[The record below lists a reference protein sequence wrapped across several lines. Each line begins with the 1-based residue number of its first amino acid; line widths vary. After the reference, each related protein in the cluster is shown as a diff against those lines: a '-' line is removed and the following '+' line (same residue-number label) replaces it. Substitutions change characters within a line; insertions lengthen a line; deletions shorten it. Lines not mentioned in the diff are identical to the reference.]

1 MKVAIVLGSIPYGGI
16 ENLVYDIALYSKS
29 YNDLELKIIN
39 IAGVGEK
46 LGEFYDAK
54 IDVLNICNSTKDLKV
69 YKLSTL
75 KKVKRV
81 FNQLK
86 PDIVHTMNFS
96 ADYFSKLALIG
107 SKTPIIT
114 HIHNTKIEEHLH
126 RRLINRWLSFR
137 TNLYISVSKA
147 VYDMV
152 EKFHNIFKRKHI
164 VLYNATNLNNFKWI
178 KRTYPKN
185 HFNIVTT
192 ARLMPQKN
200 LDNLMK
206 AFAKIHKEYS
216 NTTLTIVG
224 DGKEKNNLEN
234 LAKSL
239 KINVFFAGYQKDVSI
254 YLYKADLFVLPSI
267 YEGFGNSHIEAI
279 ATGLPSIVSKNVPS
293 IEVTKDCTL
302 ICDTDVESI
311 YNNIKNI
318 ISNPALY
325 EKLSGNTR
333 SVARQFDIEVYIEN
347 LYNIYKKLLSCT
359 I

>member
-1 MKVAIVLGSIPYGGI
+1 MKAAVVLGSIPYGGI
-16 ENLVYDIALYSKS
+16 ENLVYDIVQSSKS
-29 YNDLELKIIN
+29 FRDLEFCVIN

-46 LGEFYDAK
+46 LSEFYDAN
-54 IDVLNICNSTKDLKV
+54 INVINICSSTKDLKV

-75 KKVKRV
+75 KKVKKV
-81 FNQLK
+81 FGDLK

-96 ADYFSKLALIG
+96 ADYFSKLALIN
-107 SKTPIIT
+107 SSIPIVT
-114 HIHNTKIEEHLH
+114 HIHNTKIEEYLH

-152 EKFHNIFKRKHI
+152 EKMHNMFKKQHI
-164 VLYNATNLNNFKWI
+164 ILYNAINLNNFKWI

-185 HFNIVTT
+185 HFNIIST

-200 LDNLMK
+200 LDNLIR
-206 AFAKIHKEYS
+206 AFAKIHRKYS

-224 DGKEKNNLEN
+224 DGKERSNLEN

-239 KINVFFAGYQKDVSI
+239 NTHVFFTGYQKDVSI

-267 YEGFGNSHIEAI
+267 YEGFGNSHIEAV

-302 ICDTDVESI
+302 ICETDAESI
-311 YNNIKNI
+311 YNTIESV

-325 EKLSGNTR
+325 EDLSDNTKKIIP
-333 SVARQFDIEVYIEN
+333 QFDIKVYIEN
-347 LYNIYKKLLSCT
+347 LYNMYKQLL
-359 I
+359 